1 MRLNVPGNRRNP
13 VHAIGLASA
22 IALVH
27 AAAPAT
33 LRAASLDPTQVER
46 GLQDSERRFVPVA
59 PRGEG
64 PSIETRAEGAAVQ
77 DTGTFLL
84 AGVQLSGADLLPAE
98 DLISAYESHVAKEV
112 DEQTIM
118 KIVER
123 ITTRLKD
130 AGYPLSYARIPPQH
144 IVAGILTIDIVA
156 GRVGTLTMTGTDTP
170 ERYRP
175 MFRPL
180 LEAPV
185 TTQDLL
191 ERAILLLHDSAGV
204 SVSDIALQEDAE
216 GQGVYEL
223 ALTLIEKP
231 LEFSIYADNRG
242 TRAAGPL
249 QLGLSAAYN
258 NPSGLN
264 DQLGLTYFT
273 TPETPEELQYF
284 QGSYLLPVGSSGL
297 TMRISTTYSQV
308 DAGGSLAS
316 VGTESSAFS
325 TSVALRYPLRRS
337 RSMSIWAGAKADFR
351 DAREEND
358 FGTVFDD
365 RLVVLRGSV
374 DYSSTDDYGG
384 RNFVAIEI
392 SHGLTVAGA
401 SEHGDPALSRAD
413 GGGSFTKLS
422 GEIHRQQELFVTG
435 LSLSA
440 RLAGQMSSV
449 PLLSAEEFGLG
460 GARFGRAYQYGELT
474 GDDGLAGSLEL
485 GYSPAMTAGP
495 VSSPTGYLFYDIGAV
510 WNGSGFPSGRTSL
523 ASAGAGL
530 RFRLGESAH
539 VGLEIAK
546 PLTRDADEGNGRDP
560 RFFFS
565 LAVNF

>member
-1 MRLNVPGNRRNP
+1 MNLNTSASRRNRAN
-13 VHAIGLASA
+13 AIGLAA
-22 IALVH
+22 VVALVH
-27 AAAPAT
+27 TTAPAT

-46 GLQDSERRFVPVA
+46 GLQDSERRFIPAA
-59 PRGEG
+59 PRGDG
-64 PSIETRAEGAAVQ
+64 PSIEARPEVEAIQ

-84 AGVQLSGADLLPAE
+84 AGVQLSGADLLPADE
-98 DLISAYESHVAKEV
+98 LISAYESHVATEV

-156 GRVGTLTMTGTDTP
+156 GRVGKLTMVGTDTP

-175 MFRPL
+175 IFRTL

-185 TTQDLL
+185 ATQDML

-204 SVSDIALQEDAE
+204 SVSDIALQEDE
-216 GQGVYEL
+216 DRQGVYEL
-223 ALTLIEKP
+223 SLALVEKP
-231 LEFSIYADNRG
+231 LEFSVYTDNRG

-249 QLGLSAAYN
+249 QLGLSATYN
-258 NPSGLN
+258 NPLGLN
-264 DQLGLTYFT
+264 DQIGLTYFT
-273 TPETPEELQYF
+273 APETPEELQYF
-284 QGSYLLPVGSSGL
+284 QGSYLLPIGPSGL
-297 TMRISTTYSQV
+297 TMRVSSTYNRV

-325 TSVALRYPLRRS
+325 TSVALRYPLKRS
-337 RSMSIWAGAKADFR
+337 RSLSIWAGAKADFR

-365 RLVVLRGSV
+365 RLVVLRWHI
-374 DYSSTDDYGG
+374 DFASTDRYGG
-384 RNFVAIEI
+384 GNFLSAEI
-392 SHGLTVAGA
+392 SQGLSVAGA
-401 SEHGDPALSRAD
+401 SRRGDPALSRAD

-435 LSLSA
+435 LSLST
-440 RLAGQMSSV
+440 RLAGQISSV

-474 GDDGLAGSLEL
+474 GDDGLSGSLEL
-485 GYSPAMTAGP
+485 AYSPEMNVGP
-495 VSSPTGYLFYDIGAV
+495 LSSPTGYLFYDIGAV
-510 WNGSGFPSGRTSL
+510 WNGSGLPPGRDSL
-523 ASAGAGL
+523 SSAGAGI
-530 RFRLGESAH
+530 RFNLGERTH

-546 PLTRDADEGNGRDP
+546 PLTRDADEGNGRGP

-565 LAVNF
+565 LAINF

>member
-1 MRLNVPGNRRNP
+1 MKLNMHGKKGKPAQ
-13 VHAIGLASA
+13 AIGLAAA
-22 IALVH
+22 IALVP
-27 AAAPAT
+27 ATTPAT
-33 LRAASLDPTQVER
+33 LRAAPLDPTQVER
-46 GLQDSERRFVPVA
+46 GLQDSERRFVPAA

-64 PSIETRAEGAAVQ
+64 PAIETSAEGAAMQ

-84 AGVQLSGADLLPAE
+84 AGVQLSGADLLPAD
-98 DLISAYESHVAKEV
+98 DLVSAYESHVATEV

-123 ITTRLKD
+123 ITNRLKD

-156 GRVGTLTMTGTDTP
+156 GRVGKLTMVGTDTP

-175 MFRPL
+175 IFRTL

-185 TTQDLL
+185 ATQDLL

-204 SVSDIALQEDAE
+204 SVSDIALQEDE
-216 GQGVYEL
+216 GRQGVHELSL
-223 ALTLIEKP
+223 ALVEKP
-231 LEFSIYADNRG
+231 FEFSIYADNRG

-258 NPSGLN
+258 NPAGLN

-284 QGSYLLPVGSSGL
+284 QGSYLLPVGSSGM
-297 TMRISTTYSQV
+297 TMRISSTYSQV

-325 TSVALRYPLRRS
+325 TSVALRYPLKRS
-337 RSMSIWAGAKADFR
+337 RSMSIWTGAKADFR

-365 RLVVLRGSV
+365 RLVVLRWHI
-374 DYSSTDDYGG
+374 DLASTDRYGG
-384 RNFVAIEI
+384 GNFLSAEI
-392 SHGLTVAGA
+392 SQGLSVAGA
-401 SEHGDPALSRAD
+401 SRRGDPALSRAD

-485 GYSPAMTAGP
+485 GYSPTMTAGP

-510 WNGSGFPSGRTSL
+510 WNGDGLPPGRTSL